1 MANAAKTTKTALL
14 IVDMVKDFTDPE
26 GLVFYPQNREILPR
40 IKKVLEACRE
50 NGALIVFLQHC
61 NRKGKFDRKAAG
73 MRPNCIEGS
82 GGEEIDP
89 MLLVDEEKD
98 YVIKKRRYSGFFGTD
113 LDLVLRENGVRNVLV
128 VGTKT
133 NCCIRATITDAFY
146 LDYDGYVISDCV
158 ATNSE
163 VVNQVHLEDINK
175 YLGTVIDSQEL
186 FRRLS
191 EGEL

>member
-1 MANAAKTTKTALL
+1 M
-14 IVDMVKDFTDPE
+14 
-26 GLVFYPQNREILPR
+26 VFYPQNREILPR
-40 IKKVLEACRE
+40 IKRVLDKCRE
-50 NGALIVFLQHC
+50 KDVLVVFLQHC
-61 NRKGKFDRKAAG
+61 NRKGKFDRKAAS

-89 MLLVDEEKD
+89 MLPVQEETD

-113 LDLVLRENGVRNVLV
+113 LDLVLRENGVKNVIV

-146 LDYDGYVISDCV
+146 LDYDGYVVSDCV

-163 VVNQVHLEDINK
+163 TVNQVHLEDISK
-175 YLGTVIDSQEL
+175 YLGTVVDTEEL
-186 FRRLS
+186 FGLLDS
-191 EGEL
+191 GKL